1 MNYIGYQENDSQY
14 AKLIEQIKQKFYLD
28 IKKLE
33 PEETKTESPVKNTDV
48 TTVRSTGKSGGIT
61 YNKEQQSAIINAVS
75 FLKTN
80 TDPTQYYVIEGKAG
94 TGKTTIAK
102 EILKEFEDE
111 QIYVAAVSHK
121 AKGVIKNSLEKTQE
135 ERSSLVQQV
144 CSE

>member
-14 AKLIEQIKQKFYLD
+14 AKLIEQIKQKFYLET
-28 IKKLE
+28 KKLE
-33 PEETKTESPVKNTDV
+33 PEETKTESPVRNTDV

-94 TGKTTIAK
+94 TVKTTISK
-102 EILKEFEDE
+102 
-111 QIYVAAVSHK
+111 
-121 AKGVIKNSLEKTQE
+121 
-135 ERSSLVQQV
+135 
-144 CSE
+144 